1 MHNEYFK
8 RLSRG
13 GLKVPLP
20 SLADFTCDSFDI
32 LDFTETE
39 FEKNIL
45 LQEKQRQFPYIYI
58 RIHQR
63 ETLHV
68 KHI

>member
-1 MHNEYFK
+1 M
-8 RLSRG
+8 
-13 GLKVPLP
+13 PLP

-58 RIHQR
+58 LIHQT